1 MRKCRHSEHLEEN
14 PEINISPLID
24 MMFLLLIFFIVNA
37 GFMEDTSLSIQKPK
51 ATAAKMIQNKSFIF
65 SITRDGKIFY
75 AGQKIELSKIT
86 DLLKH
91 SMNHREEPVVLV
103 ADRSSQSGTL
113 VQVLDACNL
122 AGAKNINVAT
132 EKIKS

>member
-1 MRKCRHSEHLEEN
+1 MRKTRYSEHLEEN
-14 PEINISPLID
+14 PEINISPMID

-51 ATAAKMIQNKSFIF
+51 AAAAKMIQNKSFIF
-65 SITRDGKIFY
+65 SITREGEVFY
-75 AGQKIELSKIT
+75 AGQKIGLSGIT
-86 DLLKH
+86 DLLKQ
-91 SMNHREEPVVLV
+91 SMNNMEEPVVLV

-122 AGAKNINVAT
+122 AGARNVNVAT
-132 EKIKS
+132 EKIQS